1 MELILFMTDSK
12 AHKATY
18 IKTIS
23 SSRYV
28 PLFSVNHLNNWCL
41 LNGKSLEGCITSA
54 RYFLGNIKKAP
65 IYINKHACFFSIKD
79 NDNECQFWINANM
92 VQRASKISSFLSRVS
107 FMNKEDMIICVN
119 VRVILK
125 QLDRCRFLSK
135 VLDHQEID

>member
-79 NDNECQFWINANM
+79 NDNGCQFWINANM
-92 VQRASKISSFLSRVS
+92 IMKVSKVSSFLSRLNFV
-107 FMNKEDMIICVN
+107 NKEDMIICVN

>member
-18 IKTIS
+18 IKTLNNS
-23 SSRYV
+23 TYM
-28 PLFSVNHLNNWCL
+28 PLFSVEHIHKWCL

-54 RYFLGNIKKAP
+54 RHFLGNINKAP

-79 NDNECQFWINANM
+79 NDKGCIFWINANM
-92 VQRASKISSFLSRVS
+92 ILKVSKVSSFLSRLNFV
-107 FMNKEDMIICVN
+107 NKEDMIICVN

-135 VLDHQEID
+135 ALDHQKFD